1 MESMGTEQNRKVY
14 KRHGAGDKLYGVSC
28 ANLKLLKKKI
38 KTDHNLAVDL
48 WATDNTDAQTL
59 ALMIADP
66 QQFTENDL
74 NNWLKDM
81 SYYVLVDT
89 FVRNIVISTPYS
101 QQKLEEWTALDD
113 EWEERAGWR
122 IVAHIA
128 MGNNDLDDSYFS
140 GLLANIEKNIHTS
153 KNRVKDAMNGAL
165 IAIGL
170 RSEVLE
176 KAAIAA
182 AQIIGKVNVDHGDTS
197 CKTPNAI
204 AYIEKT
210 KKHRKR

>member
-1 MESMGTEQNRKVY
+1 M
-14 KRHGAGDKLYGVSC
+14 
-28 ANLKLLKKKI
+28 
-38 KTDHNLAVDL
+38 
-48 WATDNTDAQTL
+48 
-59 ALMIADP
+59 
-66 QQFTENDL
+66 
-74 NNWLKDM
+74 
-81 SYYVLVDT
+81 
-89 FVRNIVISTPYS
+89 
-101 QQKLEEWTALDD
+101 
-113 EWEERAGWR
+113 
-122 IVAHIA
+122 AHVA

-140 GLLANIEKNIHTS
+140 GLLANIEKAIHTS